1 MKNRGVHMKN
11 VFIIGSKG
19 IPSNYGGFETFVD
32 KLTFYK
38 QSKDIM
44 YHVACLNLEGSC
56 EEFYY
61 NKARCFNVKVED
73 IGSAKAILYD
83 VQALSK
89 SIKYIEQNK
98 LEEAVILILAC
109 RIGPFLPFFNKKLKD
124 LGIKL
129 YINPDGHEWKRS
141 KWSAPIR
148 AYWKFSEK
156 LMVKHS
162 DMQICDSL
170 GMEEYINEQ
179 YSSYN
184 PKTLYISYGAEIN
197 RSKLGRNDEQITG
210 FYNDFAIKR
219 KEYYLIVGRFV
230 PENNYE
236 TMIREFMKSKTSKDL
251 VIITN
256 MEKNKFY
263 EHLLKATN
271 FTSDKRI
278 KFVGT
283 VYDNELLKK
292 IREEAYAYI
301 HGHEVG
307 GTNPSLLEALSSTD
321 INLLLDVN
329 FNTEVGA
336 GGALYFNKEEGSLET
351 LISKTEKLNENEIK
365 ILSKKATN
373 IIVDYYSWGKI
384 VHDYEGLFNELQD
397 MKEASGY

>member
-1 MKNRGVHMKN
+1 MKN

-19 IPSNYGGFETFVD
+19 IPAKYGGFETFVD
-32 KLTFYK
+32 KLAYYK
-38 QSKDIM
+38 KNEDIM
-44 YHVACLNLEGSC
+44 YNVSCLNASE

-61 NKARCFNVKVED
+61 NRARCFNVKVQNV
-73 IGSAKAILYD
+73 GSAKAVLYD

-89 SIKYIEQNK
+89 SIKYIEKNN
-98 LEEAVILILAC
+98 LSNSVILILAC
-109 RIGPFLPFFNKKLKD
+109 RIGPFLPFYKKKLKD

-141 KWSAPIR
+141 KWIAPIR
-148 AYWKFSEK
+148 AYWKLSEK

-162 DMQICDSL
+162 DLQVCDSI
-170 GMEEYINEQ
+170 GMQEYI
-179 YSSYN
+179 
-184 PKTLYISYGAEIN
+184 KTEYANYKPSTTYISYGAEID
-197 RSKLGRNDEQITG
+197 RSKLMRNDKVVTNFFEK
-210 FYNDFAIKR
+210 FSVKR

-236 TMIREFMKSKTSKDL
+236 TMIREFMKSDTSKDL

-256 MEKNKFY
+256 FEKNKFY
-263 EHLLKATN
+263 ERLLEATK

-292 IREEAYAYI
+292 IREEAFAYI
-301 HGHEVG
+301 HGHSVG

-321 INLLLDVN
+321 INLLFDVN
-329 FNTEVGA
+329 FNREVGNE
-336 GGALYFNKEEGSLET
+336 GALYFSKQDGDLASL
-351 LISKTEKLNENEIK
+351 INKTEKLKENEIQ

-373 IIVDYYSWGKI
+373 IIIDFYSWGKI
-384 VHDYEGLFNELQD
+384 VHDYEELFY
-397 MKEASGY
+397 K

>member
-1 MKNRGVHMKN
+1 MKD

-38 QSKDIM
+38 QSKEIM
-44 YHVACLNLEGSC
+44 YHVACLNLHGNV

-61 NKARCFNVKVED
+61 NKARCFNVKVKN

-83 VQALSK
+83 IQALSK
-89 SIKYIEQNK
+89 SIKYIEEHQ
-98 LEEAVILILAC
+98 LTDCVILILAC

-124 LGIKL
+124 LGVKL

-148 AYWKFSEK
+148 AYWKLSEK

-162 DMQICDSL
+162 DMQVCDSL
-170 GMEEYINEQ
+170 GMQEYIQQE
-179 YSSYN
+179 YEAYN
-184 PKTLYISYGAEIN
+184 PKTLYISYGAEID
-197 RSKLGRNDEQITG
+197 RSKLHRNDEEITS
-210 FYNDFAIKR
+210 FLNEFSVKR
-219 KEYYLIVGRFV
+219 KKYYLIVGRFV

-256 MEKNKFY
+256 VEQNKFY

-271 FTSDKRI
+271 FTSDMRI

-292 IREEAYAYI
+292 IREEAFAYV

-336 GGALYFNKEEGSLET
+336 DGALYFNKDEGNLESL
-351 LISKTEKLNENEIK
+351 INKTEKLKENEIK
-365 ILSKKATN
+365 ILAKKATN
-373 IIVDYYSWGKI
+373 IIIDYYSWGKI
-384 VHDYEGLFNELQD
+384 VHDYEELFCEYED
-397 MKEASGY
+397 MKEAIGY